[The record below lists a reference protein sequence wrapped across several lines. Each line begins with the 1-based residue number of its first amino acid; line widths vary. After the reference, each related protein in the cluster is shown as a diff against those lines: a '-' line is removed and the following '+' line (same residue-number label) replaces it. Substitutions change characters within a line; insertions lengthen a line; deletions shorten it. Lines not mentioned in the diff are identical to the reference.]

1 MTLYEMGAEYRAS
14 AEKVR
19 EQLKEL
25 RKRKKEDIEPAERA
39 DIEYK
44 ISVLTPILTDLKK
57 TAERCEQYYGVT
69 NGCSGHCDEKRLD
82 GDRRRTRRART
93 NASHRE
99 RILGKTANDNA
110 KRIDRDTAR
119 NGEMCTV
126 AGYDL
131 ATGGRL
137 ARSLQ
142 KYGL

>member
-14 AEKVR
+14 AEKVH

-25 RKRKKEDIEPAERA
+25 RKRKKEDINPADRA
-39 DIEYK
+39 DIEYR

-57 TAERCEQYYGVT
+57 TAERCEQYYGAT
-69 NGCSGHCDEKRLD
+69 NGDIGHCNKKRLD
-82 GDRRRTRRART
+82 GNGRRTGRTRT

-99 RILGKTANDNA
+99 RILSETANDNA

-131 ATGGRL
+131 TAGGRL

-142 KYGL
+142 KFGL